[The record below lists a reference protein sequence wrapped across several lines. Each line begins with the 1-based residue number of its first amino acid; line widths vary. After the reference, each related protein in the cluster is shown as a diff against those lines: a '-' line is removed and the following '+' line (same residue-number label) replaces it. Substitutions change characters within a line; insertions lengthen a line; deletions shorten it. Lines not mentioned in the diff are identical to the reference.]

1 MFFDAAFIKELL
13 LRLATWVP
21 VFVLAICIHEAA
33 HAWAA
38 WKLGD
43 PTPVVQGR
51 LTLDPRAHFDPLG
64 ALMFLLAMF
73 SGIGFGWAKPVQVN
87 PLNFR
92 YPSRDMALV
101 AAAGPASNFLQAFF
115 WTAFLAFLVAL
126 ESLLPAALRWLMEPV
141 LGFLG
146 HMGIAGVL
154 VNLGL
159 AFFNLIPI
167 PPLDGS
173 RILRMFLPMELRWRM
188 DMWERTGLGFL
199 VLLVLLYVG
208 ALNFIWVPV
217 REMANGR
224 FRLAGL

>member
-1 MFFDAAFIKELL
+1 M
-13 LRLATWVP
+13 
-21 VFVLAICIHEAA
+21 
-33 HAWAA
+33 
-38 WKLGD
+38 
-43 PTPVVQGR
+43 
-51 LTLDPRAHFDPLG
+51 
-64 ALMFLLAMF
+64 
-73 SGIGFGWAKPVQVN
+73 N
-87 PLNFR
+87 
-92 YPSRDMALV
+92 RDMALV

-126 ESLLPAALRWLMEPV
+126 ESLLPAALHWLMEPV

-173 RILRMFLPMELRWRM
+173 RILRMFLPLELKWRM

-199 VLLVLLYVG
+199 TLLVLLYVG
-208 ALNFIWVPV
+208 ALNFIWAPV
-217 REMANGR
+217 REIAR
-224 FRLAGL
+224 WLFHLAGV